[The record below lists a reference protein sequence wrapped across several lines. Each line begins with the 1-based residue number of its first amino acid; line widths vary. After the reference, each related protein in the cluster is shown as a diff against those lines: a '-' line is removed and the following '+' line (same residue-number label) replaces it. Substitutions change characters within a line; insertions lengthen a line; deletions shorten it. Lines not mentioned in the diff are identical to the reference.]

1 MALYIELWALLA
13 ALFILYLLIRFLKNP
28 LHIIVNSILGILLLL
43 IVNTI
48 FNLGI
53 PINIFSVGI
62 VALGGLTGFLLILLL
77 HFIGLGF

>member
-1 MALYIELWALLA
+1 
-13 ALFILYLLIRFLKNP
+13 
-28 LHIIVNSILGILLLL
+28 
-43 IVNTI
+43 VNTI